1 MILHPPISMS
11 PPMSIPL
18 IPLIPPMEVPVLIAP
33 VDVGVMSMPVMV
45 LVMSMLPVLM
55 SILLYLWC
63 GCCVVVTM
71 VAVVAGRWLGGGH
84 CRALKLARN
93 VGGKRRK
100 KNRQQQ

>member
-1 MILHPPISMS
+1 
-11 PPMSIPL
+11 MSIPL

-33 VDVGVMSMPVMV
+33 VDVGVMVMPAMV

-63 GCCVVVTM
+63 GCCVVV
-71 VAVVAGRWLGGGH
+71 AVVAGRGLGGGH

-93 VGGKRRK
+93 VEAKKGGKK
-100 KNRQQQ
+100 LTATVK